1 MSESV
6 IGIGKAKVEVRTGKY
21 RTAFAPR
28 DNQSAANQIALLQ
41 SMLVD
46 RDARLAAAEAAFRT
60 LRAAWFAKCLRN
72 NGHEREWEDEE
83 HERRRQEGNSRLLE
97 MYSKQTEWILRGES
111 WPVFPMCE
119 ADMDEAAKGGRDE
132 QS

>member
-1 MSESV
+1 M
-6 IGIGKAKVEVRTGKY
+6 TDHQ
-21 RTAFAPR
+21 F
-28 DNQSAANQIALLQ
+28 SAEWCRAAAGCIAELEK
-41 SMLVD
+41 
-46 RDARLAAAEAAFRT
+46 RLAAAEAAFRT